1 MTLYLGLLSGVSAI
15 LYKNE
20 NDLPNI
26 RAKVKLD
33 YPTKALLS
41 QTELRGL
48 FVVCDQQTILSYVSI
63 SEGYRTDDCYSNYIT
78 INSVI

>member
-41 QTELRGL
+41 LSSIQH
-48 FVVCDQQTILSYVSI
+48 QQTHKTL
-63 SEGYRTDDCYSNYIT
+63 
-78 INSVI
+78 

>member
-41 QTELRGL
+41 LSVCETQLYL
-48 FVVCDQQTILSYVSI
+48 VVYCAIQDTCNTLI
-63 SEGYRTDDCYSNYIT
+63 SKFYFMIHY
-78 INSVI
+78 

>member
-41 QTELRGL
+41 QGYSHQKMMRINEVIKSHSSL
-48 FVVCDQQTILSYVSI
+48 VIVCMLS
-63 SEGYRTDDCYSNYIT
+63 
-78 INSVI
+78 